1 MYEIYTDGA
10 YMSSIG
16 CGGCAAII
24 LHEGNIVKKL
34 YQGYKKT
41 TNNRME
47 MRGVLMALEYFKE
60 PETLTI
66 YSDSSYVV
74 NTIRQKHC
82 YRWFDEQDY
91 SKKNLDLW
99 YAMVNLLEHHDVNFV
114 WVKGHANNHFN
125 EIADLYSVHACTCLN
140 LPFDMNKNGN
150 QDYQN

>member
-10 YMSSIG
+10 YMSSIE

-34 YQGYKKT
+34 YRGYKNT

-47 MRGVLMALEYFKE
+47 LLGIIIALQYFKN
-60 PETLTI
+60 PEEITI

-74 NTIRQKHC
+74 NSIKQRHVYK
-82 YRWFDEQDY
+82 WFEEQDY

-99 YAMVNLLEHHDVNFV
+99 YVLINLLEVHNVNFV
-114 WVKGHANNHFN
+114 WVKGHADNWGN
-125 EIADLYSVHACTCLN
+125 ELADLYSVHACTCLN
-140 LPFDMNKNGN
+140 LPFDLKNE
-150 QDYQN
+150 Y